1 MFDFNPQA
9 QADQI
14 RNAQTNPLTG
24 ADLAPGFFSG
34 SMTAPFTGFAR
45 GVIAKPALLAGEAIT
60 PLIKPAAKTVDR
72 ILGTD
77 IAGFLDD
84 ERRKNV
90 ELLKELTP
98 DPARSGMAAQLVS
111 GFFDILPTAIAGG
124 GVTAGILEGF
134 AQAKLAEDKGVDRNT
149 ANLFGAIQG
158 LATGV
163 GVALPMS
170 LGLKTGSDLLYA
182 AAANAV
188 PNLAARGASGAL
200 LEQAGYKEMAQQYR
214 ALDAEA
220 IAADVILG
228 VAFAGAGRVIQS
240 LAERVKP
247 SDIDAALTVKARTH
261 LEIDSAPGVP
271 RDPVSRDLHVQAI
284 TRAVDDLIAGRP
296 VDVAALTA
304 DANFEPVSRGQVA
317 SVFDAEVKRIVDEAI
332 AAQAATVRS
341 ADTPGFLRSAEDM
354 VALRDETAPPP
365 LSPEVSRVVDVA
377 RKPGF
382 LRTAEEKVLLDAVTG
397 GRASDVLDG
406 PKAIPDAP
414 ARPADAAQAPAA
426 RPADTTAATAQAESP
441 EVAAARQTLAELPE
455 LRVVDDDGNITTA
468 ADLMARADDA
478 VTTARTESK
487 AFDAAV
493 NCLLR
498 FGS

>member
-24 ADLAPGFFSG
+24 ADLAPGIF
-34 SMTAPFTGFAR
+34 TRAYRAPVQAANEIIGQAAQLLGDAATPILMR
-45 GVIAKPALLAGEAIT
+45 PAKS
-60 PLIKPAAKTVDR
+60 VDS

-77 IAGFLDD
+77 VAGFLEA
-84 ERRKNV
+84 ERTKTREFTASV
-90 ELLKELTP
+90 RADREAMGLAGQIVSQFGTVI
-98 DPARSGMAAQLVS
+98 AQTLATGPV
-111 GFFDILPTAIAGG
+111 GTAILQGYTES
-124 GVTAGILEGF
+124 VV
-134 AQAKLAEDKGVDRNT
+134 AQTKGVDRNT

-247 SDIDAALTVKARTH
+247 SDVDAALTVKARTH

-296 VDVAALTA
+296 VDVASLTA

-354 VALRDETAPPP
+354 VALRDETAPSP
-365 LSPEVSRVVDVA
+365 LSPEVARVVDVA

-382 LRTAEEKVLLDAVTG
+382 QRTAEEKVLLDAVTG

-406 PKAIPDAP
+406 PKAIPEAP
-414 ARPADAAQAPAA
+414 AAPADAAQAPAA
-426 RPADTTAATAQAESP
+426 RPAEPTAAPTQAESP

-498 FGS
+498 FGT

>member
-24 ADLAPGFFSG
+24 ADLAPGIF
-34 SMTAPFTGFAR
+34 TRAYRAPVQAANEIIGQAAQLLGDAATP
-45 GVIAKPALLAGEAIT
+45 ILMKPA
-60 PLIKPAAKTVDR
+60 KSVDS

-77 IAGFLDD
+77 VAGFLEA
-84 ERRKNV
+84 ERTKTREFTASV
-90 ELLKELTP
+90 RADREAMGLAGQIVSQFGTVI
-98 DPARSGMAAQLVS
+98 AQTLATGPV
-111 GFFDILPTAIAGG
+111 GTAILQGYTES
-124 GVTAGILEGF
+124 VV
-134 AQAKLAEDKGVDRNT
+134 AQTKGVDRNT

-170 LGLKTGSDLLYA
+170 LGLKTSSDLLYA

-247 SDIDAALTVKARTH
+247 SDVDAALTVKARTH

-271 RDPVSRDLHVQAI
+271 RDPVSRDLHVQA
-284 TRAVDDLIAGRP
+284 ALKAADDLLAGRP
-296 VDVAALTA
+296 VDVAGLVKDA
-304 DANFEPVSRGQVA
+304 DFEPRPRGQVGSA
-317 SVFDAEVKRIVDEAI
+317 FDEALAPYKAAADEAARTPVDEA
-332 AAQAATVRS
+332 AAV
-341 ADTPGFLRSAEDM
+341 
-354 VALRDETAPPP
+354 
-365 LSPEVSRVVDVA
+365 
-377 RKPGF
+377 
-382 LRTAEEKVLLDAVTG
+382 
-397 GRASDVLDG
+397 
-406 PKAIPDAP
+406 P

-426 RPADTTAATAQAESP
+426 RPAEPTAAPAKAESP

>member
-247 SDIDAALTVKARTH
+247 SDVDAALTVKARTH

-271 RDPVSRDLHVQAI
+271 RDPVSRDLHVQA
-284 TRAVDDLIAGRP
+284 ALKAADDLLAGRP
-296 VDVAALTA
+296 VDVAGLVKDA
-304 DANFEPVSRGQVA
+304 DFEPRPRGQVGSA
-317 SVFDAEVKRIVDEAI
+317 FDEALAPYKAAADEAARTPVDEA
-332 AAQAATVRS
+332 AAV
-341 ADTPGFLRSAEDM
+341 
-354 VALRDETAPPP
+354 
-365 LSPEVSRVVDVA
+365 
-377 RKPGF
+377 
-382 LRTAEEKVLLDAVTG
+382 
-397 GRASDVLDG
+397 
-406 PKAIPDAP
+406 P

-426 RPADTTAATAQAESP
+426 RPAEPTAAPAKAESP